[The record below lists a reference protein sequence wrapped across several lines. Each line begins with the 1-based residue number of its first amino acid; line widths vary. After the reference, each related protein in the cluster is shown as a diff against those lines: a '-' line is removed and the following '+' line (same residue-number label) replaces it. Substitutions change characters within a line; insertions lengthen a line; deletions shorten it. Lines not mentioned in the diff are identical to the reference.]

1 MRCDFFRIA
10 CDGSGEDQVVLNKH
24 LASARALSVDR
35 HFVADGPNSFWS
47 VCVVSQAAGQ
57 RPEGTGRTSSIDYRE
72 VLSAEDFAIYA
83 RLRELRK
90 TISAEEAVPPYSVFT
105 NQQLAAIVT
114 GRVSSKAE
122 LGKIAGIGEARVAKY
137 GMRFLALIATPAPA
151 LEPVSAEG

>member
-10 CDGSGEDQVVLNKH
+10 CDGSGEDHAALNKH
-24 LASARALSVDR
+24 LASARVLSVDR
-35 HFVADGPNSFWS
+35 HFVPDGPNSFWS

-57 RPEGTGRTSSIDYRE
+57 RPESSGRKPAIDYRE

-105 NQQLAAIVT
+105 NEQLAAIVT

-122 LGKIAGIGEARVAKY
+122 LGRIAGIGEARVAKY
-137 GMRFLALIATPAPA
+137 GTRFLALIATAVPA
-151 LEPVSAEG
+151 LEPVGAEG